1 MKDRIKRVLYTMNL
15 SMDGK
20 GRTSINLYLIL
31 YLILSIVSMKVIK
44 YTLNNIYDFSLF
56 SKIYEENFNVL
67 VEALDI
73 ISLISISV
81 SFVVFWVLPKQKYE
95 DQITKMSTFLPINK
109 EELVISR
116 FLSFGYALL
125 LLLLLIPYIGMFNVK
140 IENSLIIEVRGVIAV
155 FIIMALL
162 FFTVKNIT
170 RFLKRGIWEKLVNIL
185 GLILMLAPSFI
196 PLIIFEI
203 TGDESIFYI
212 FNSSFNNRF
221 IKSLGGSESGLWLGL
236 AIISLIF
243 IFNYLYV
250 KRQVYKKG

>member
-73 ISLISISV
+73 ISLISTSV
-81 SFVVFWVLPKQKYE
+81 FFVVFWVLPKQKYE
-95 DQITKMSTFLPINK
+95 YQITKMSTLLPINK
-109 EELVISR
+109 EELVISG
-116 FLSFGYALL
+116 FLSFGYAF
-125 LLLLLIPYIGMFNVK
+125 LLLLIPYIGMFNVK

-155 FIIMALL
+155 FIIMVLL
-162 FFTVKNIT
+162 FFTVKNIA
-170 RFLKRGIWEKLVNIL
+170 RFFKRDIGEKLVNIL

-221 IKSLGGSESGLWLGL
+221 IKSIGGSESGLWLGL

-243 IFNYLYV
+243 IFNYWYV
-250 KRQVYKKG
+250 RRQVYKKG

>member
-20 GRTSINLYLIL
+20 GRISINLYLIF

-44 YTLNNIYDFSLF
+44 YTFKYIYEFSLF
-56 SKIYEENFNVL
+56 SEIYAENFNVL
-67 VEALDI
+67 AEALDI
-73 ISLISISV
+73 ISLISISIF
-81 SFVVFWVLPKQKYE
+81 FVVFWVLPNQKYE
-95 DQITKMSTFLPINK
+95 CQITKMSTVLPINK

-116 FLSFGYALL
+116 FLSFGYAF
-125 LLLLLIPYIGMFNVK
+125 LLLLIPYIGMFNIK
-140 IENSLIIEVRGVIAV
+140 MENSLIIEVRGIIAA

-162 FFTVKNIT
+162 FFTVKNIA
-170 RFLKRGIWEKLVNIL
+170 RFFKRGIGEKLVNIF
-185 GLILMLAPSFI
+185 GLILMLAPCLL

-212 FNSSFNNRF
+212 FKSFSNSKF
-221 IKSLGGSESGLWLGL
+221 IQSLGSSEHGMWFGLV
-236 AIISLIF
+236 IISLIF

-250 KRQVYKKG
+250 RRQVYKKG

>member
-73 ISLISISV
+73 ISLISTSV
-81 SFVVFWVLPKQKYE
+81 FFVVFWVLPKQKYE
-95 DQITKMSTFLPINK
+95 YQITKMSTLLPINK

-116 FLSFGYALL
+116 FLSFGYVF
-125 LLLLLIPYIGMFNVK
+125 LLLLIPYIGMFNVR

-155 FIIMALL
+155 FIIMVLL
-162 FFTVKNIT
+162 FFTVKNIA
-170 RFLKRGIWEKLVNIL
+170 RFFKRDIGEKLVNIL
-185 GLILMLAPSFI
+185 GLILMLVPSFI

-221 IKSLGGSESGLWLGL
+221 IKSIGGSESGLWLGL

-243 IFNYLYV
+243 IFNYWYV
-250 KRQVYKKG
+250 RRQVYKKG

>member
-95 DQITKMSTFLPINK
+95 YQITKMSTFLPINK

-116 FLSFGYALL
+116 FLSFGYAF
-125 LLLLLIPYIGMFNVK
+125 LLLLIPYIGMFNVK

-170 RFLKRGIWEKLVNIL
+170 RFLKRGIGEKLVNIL

>member
-44 YTLNNIYDFSLF
+44 YTFKNIYEFSLF
-56 SKIYEENFNVL
+56 SEVYAENFNVL
-67 VEALDI
+67 IETFVI
-73 ISLISISV
+73 VSLISISIL
-81 SFVVFWVLPKQKYE
+81 FVVFWVLPKQKYE
-95 DQITKMSTFLPINK
+95 YQMTKMSTVLPINK

-116 FLSFGYALL
+116 LLSLGYAF
-125 LLLLLIPYIGMFNVK
+125 LLLLIPYIGMFSVK
-140 IENSLIIEVRGVIAV
+140 VENTLIIDVRGIIAA
-155 FIIMALL
+155 FIIMVLL
-162 FFTVKNIT
+162 FFTVKNIA
-170 RFLKRGIWEKLVNIL
+170 RFFKRDIGEKLVNIL
-185 GLILMLAPSFI
+185 GFILILAPYFI

-212 FNSSFNNRF
+212 INSSFNNRF

-243 IFNYLYV
+243 IFNYWYV
-250 KRQVYKKG
+250 RRQVYKKG